1 MRGHSTIN
9 FLAKT
14 LFACSARDGKL
25 TTLQD
30 VMHHLVNCR
39 LLGLCVCAFAMCSC
53 IVTSWD
59 YPAVNI
65 QEATRL
71 RNTVPLKCTIDSDV
85 PIIDFPGTKTALR
98 AIMEEIKPSEG
109 STPVNKSPHCQVQL
123 YKVGGY
129 PSDRNQ
135 TLYDLVA
142 AWTLLALPGFF
153 GEEHG
158 VVYTVSPPD
167 RTPKKYEYRIKHAA
181 IAWVGFL
188 PIAWVNRWV
197 DPRPAKAVEAT
208 YYQFLIDANR
218 DGLLK

>member
-1 MRGHSTIN
+1 MRGRWMAN

-30 VMHHLVNCR
+30 VMHLVNCR

-65 QEATRL
+65 QEATGL
-71 RNTVPLKCTIDSDV
+71 RNTVPLKCAIDSRKK
-85 PIIDFPGTKTALR
+85 PNEFGIMTALR
-98 AIMEEIKPSEG
+98 AIMEEIKPGEG
-109 STPVNKSPHCQVQL
+109 STPGNKAPHCQVQL
-123 YKVGGY
+123 YQVGGY
-129 PSDRNQ
+129 PSSSNH
-135 TLYDLVA
+135 TPFDLVS
-142 AWTLLALPGFF
+142 AWTLGALPAFIR
-153 GEEHG
+153 EEYG

-167 RTPKKYEYRIKHAA
+167 RPPKEYEYRVKAA
-181 IAWVGFL
+181 GIFWLGFL
-188 PIAWVNRWV
+188 PISLVSRWV

>member
-1 MRGHSTIN
+1 MRGHSTVN

-25 TTLQD
+25 TTLLD
-30 VMHHLVNCR
+30 VTHLVNCR

-65 QEATRL
+65 QEATGL
-71 RNTVPLKCTIDSDV
+71 RNTVPLKCAIDSRTT
-85 PIIDFPGTKTALR
+85 FNEFGTMTALR
-98 AIMEEIKPSEG
+98 AIMEEIKTGEG
-109 STPVNKSPHCQVQL
+109 STPGNKAPHCQVQL
-123 YKVGGY
+123 YTAGGY
-129 PSDRNQ
+129 PSDSNK
-135 TLYDLVA
+135 TPYDYLV
-142 AWTLLALPGFF
+142 AWTLGALPGFF
-153 GEEHG
+153 RGEIG

-167 RTPKKYEYRIKHAA
+167 RPPKEYDYRIKNTG
-181 IAWVGFL
+181 IFWLGFL